1 MFQTVEAIVEPT
13 GTVRLLEMLQVDH
26 PCRAFV
32 TLVENPRSSAAV
44 ASSGTA
50 NDVLKFLE
58 QTRLLATEKLTAL
71 EIDAQ
76 IEAER
81 QAWD

>member
-1 MFQTVEAIVEPT
+1 MYQTVEAIVEPA
-13 GTVRLLEMLQVDH
+13 GTVRLLEALKVDH

-32 TLVENPRSSAAV
+32 TLLENPCAGFVSSADAV
-44 ASSGTA
+44 NS
-50 NDVLKFLE
+50 VLKYLA
-58 QTRLLATEKLTAL
+58 QTRLSPADRLTAL

-76 IEAER
+76 IESER